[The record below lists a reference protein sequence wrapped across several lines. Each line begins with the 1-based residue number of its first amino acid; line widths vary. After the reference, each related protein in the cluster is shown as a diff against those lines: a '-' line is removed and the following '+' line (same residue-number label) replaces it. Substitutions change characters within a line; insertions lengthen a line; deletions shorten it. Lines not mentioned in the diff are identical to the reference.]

1 MNNEYELHAIPEAD
15 KSLGFQATV
24 YNKASIQ
31 LSEAMCSKG

>member
-1 MNNEYELHAIPEAD
+1 MNNEYELHAIPEVD
-15 KSLGFQATV
+15 GSLGFQTTA